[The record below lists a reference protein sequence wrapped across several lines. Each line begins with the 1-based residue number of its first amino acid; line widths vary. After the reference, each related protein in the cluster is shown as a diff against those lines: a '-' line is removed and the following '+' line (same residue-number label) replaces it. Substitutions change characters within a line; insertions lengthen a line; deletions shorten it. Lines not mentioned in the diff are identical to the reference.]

1 MRLAILRR
9 TNCFRIE
16 DGLLERRCVHSDAS
30 GLDCIWGEA
39 RIDDLIA
46 RPVHNGAEY
55 LKNREDD
62 ALGPQ
67 IYTLPFAKKC

>member
-1 MRLAILRR
+1 MKSRMRLAILRR

-16 DGLLERRCVHSDAS
+16 DGLLEGRCVHSDAS

-46 RPVHNGAEY
+46 RPVHNGADY
-55 LKNREDD
+55 LKNHIISNIS
-62 ALGPQ
+62 LK
-67 IYTLPFAKKC
+67 I